1 MESTLTRSKETM
13 KVKIPEIKKAL
24 EIIEFLG
31 IKNGN
36 LLSITL
42 HYIISIIFNR

>member
-31 IKNGN
+31 NKNGN
-36 LLSITL
+36 IV
-42 HYIISIIFNR
+42 IISLQYTNNSF